1 MIEAAALLLVL
12 LPGPAGRDW
21 RPAELRVAAV
31 RIDRF
36 DELEE
41 LAFKYLG
48 RPYAMGGVGSPAFD
62 CSGYVC
68 RVFAEGGY
76 PLPRVSRDQARVGVD
91 VSTDRLLPGDLLF
104 FAEKGAPISHVG
116 IYLGDGEMVHASSTR
131 GEVMVADLSARWFRN
146 RLVGARRILTSSTAT
161 TAAPGP
167 AFVEVPATELVEH
180 ASSPLLPMLRR
191 PAKLPSPSFGPELF
205 DAGRTSIGIRSAL
218 ITEEGILGVT
228 LAPEG
233 TLTFDS
239 IALSLSLAVPVRFE
253 LNETPTVGTFERT
266 RDYFR
271 FLRSLSLGLPGAD
284 VELSFSRLSDYGL
297 AGGFLLRHFAPGVTA
312 AGVPG
317 LSVDTSPLT
326 FYGGVR
332 TDWFRFETLIDDVF
346 DPAVAGAGAT
356 VPLGD
361 LPIEAGAAWV
371 TDQKSATTTGRRAI
385 NGLEADLLF
394 ALVDDRAWSFDVSL
408 QGAATRAFAEV
419 GLGAS
424 LLLDAEWRFGGY
436 DQAISLEARGSY
448 QGPRSIGHLFG
459 PTYVVAKEDHLLA
472 LERVQGRPVLGGE
485 LALRLGRFTIG
496 GSFGSGVGSRR
507 DPLDRTLEALLEL
520 RDLEVW
526 GTRFFDLRIAYA
538 ARAPFEPEHRADVIY
553 GSIRFRW
560 ASWLGVEVYL
570 KKGETYE
577 GGGGLTMTW
586 MP

>member
-1 MIEAAALLLVL
+1 MIQAALAFLVL

-21 RPAELRVAAV
+21 RSPELRVAPD

-41 LAFKYLG
+41 IAFRYLG
-48 RPYAMGGVGSPAFD
+48 RPYGMGGVGSPEFD

-68 RVFAEGGY
+68 RVYAEGGY
-76 PLPRVSRDQARVGVD
+76 PLPRVSRDQARAGLS

-104 FAEKGAPISHVG
+104 FAEDGAPISHVG
-116 IYLGDGEMVHASSTR
+116 IYVGNGEMVHASSTR

-167 AFVEVPATELVEH
+167 PFREVPATELVEH
-180 ASSPLLPMLRR
+180 ARSPLLPMLRR
-191 PAKLPSPSFGPELF
+191 PAKLPAPSFGPELF
-205 DAGRTSIGIRSAL
+205 DGGRTAIGLRSAL
-218 ITEEGILGVT
+218 ITEDGILGIT

-239 IALSLSLAVPVRFE
+239 IALSLSIAVPVRFE

-284 VELSFSRLSDYGL
+284 LELSLSRLSDYSL
-297 AGGFLLRHFAPGVTA
+297 AGGFLLRHFAPGVAA

-317 LSVDTSPLT
+317 LSVTTSPLT
-326 FYGGVR
+326 FSGGVR
-332 TDWFRFETLIDDVF
+332 TDWFRVETLIDDVF
-346 DPAVAGAGAT
+346 DPAVFGAGAT
-356 VPLGD
+356 VPLAD
-361 LPIEAGAAWV
+361 LPIRAGAAYV
-371 TDQKSATTTGRRAI
+371 TDQKSGSPDARRAI
-385 NGLEADLLF
+385 NALEADLAF
-394 ALVDDRAWSFDVSL
+394 SIVDDRTWSFDVSL
-408 QGAATRAFAEV
+408 QGAATRARAEV

-424 LLLDAEWRFGGY
+424 LLLDGEWRFGGY
-436 DQAISLEARGSY
+436 DQAVSLKARASY
-448 QGPRSIGHLFG
+448 HGPRSLGYLFG
-459 PTYVVAKEDHLLA
+459 PTYPGAKELHLLA
-472 LERVQGRPVLGGE
+472 LDRVRGRPVLGGE
-485 LALRLGRFTIG
+485 LALRLGRFTVG
-496 GSFGSGVGSRR
+496 GAFGSGVGPHR
-507 DPLDRTLEALLEL
+507 DPLDQTLEALIEL
-520 RDLEVW
+520 RDLELW
-526 GTRFFDLRIAYA
+526 GTRFLDLRVAYA
-538 ARAPFEPEHRADVIY
+538 ARARFHQEPGADVIY

-560 ASWLGVEVYL
+560 ASWLGMEVYL

-577 GGGGLTMTW
+577 GGGGLTITW